1 MSRASPV
8 KRASSANRVAH
19 LITSYK
25 QDLNL
30 IKNNEGVEKNIQY
43 DFEQYMR
50 NVLRGLV
57 ML

>member
-1 MSRASPV
+1 MKQEMSRASPV

-30 IKNNEGVEKNIQY
+30 IKNNEGVEKISNMILSNIWET
-43 DFEQYMR
+43 FC
-50 NVLRGLV
+50 VV
-57 ML
+57 

>member
-8 KRASSANRVAH
+8 KGASSANRVAH

-30 IKNNEGVEKNIQY
+30 IKNNEGVEKISNMILKNTWET
-43 DFEQYMR
+43 FC
-50 NVLRGLV
+50 VV
-57 ML
+57 